1 MDLIQGLHAECNTAC
16 AGVFKSSYEEP
27 GAIPGVSS
35 FNPDHI
41 YRVRSDL
48 IRLQGIAYLTSGKG
62 FGHLEALGL
71 ETCRIGPGQRILI
84 DGPEELALFVPTSH
98 CLLRCG
104 TEGVEITFGGSRSI
118 STVRLYK
125 KSGRIAYTSPEIPC
139 IFDCLSSICT
149 DHAISSPHKSNPLF
163 RGVPPSIRVM
173 KGYEN
178 IKHSRHEFSLHL
190 PPDLRYL
197 YSAAPLAYYLGASIE
212 LSDAPHITFDSH
224 EPMELPEPGGFEAY
238 AGEALRRTFY
248 MDCAVRYEASSGES
262 LHGIDINDLFGYRAG
277 EIFDMS
283 MEERFLLYSTA
294 KQRVPCPPWHM
305 ASYLDPVPKSVE
317 ALPFLLRSLSSIHAP
332 VCRPVTERE
341 VIASSVKTFL
351 GKAPSV
357 IDSSEVGQDR
367 KIIVPSLC
375 EASTHYWFSSGYP
388 VDAVKAIAEAFE
400 NRHCY
405 DIAKGRRASVEI
417 VCNEEGMKGEVH
429 DIANEL
435 ARSRCDVDVLWN
447 ASAREFIDV
456 FAEGHNVVQFI
467 GHCSADGFQCS
478 DGFAR
483 ASDVVEDHTP
493 MFFFNSCSSHSE
505 AMRLIE
511 KGSVCGIATLFRVLE
526 EAAMDVCKSFY
537 RMFGA
542 GYSAL
547 VSLEAAKACSVL
559 GREYLLLGDG
569 SYSCFDASEARP
581 FFEVL
586 RRECGYS
593 LRCRMDSVDKG
604 SIVTSWQRSNKKP
617 VTDMGFET
625 QALSLE
631 HLMQVSHEFK
641 GYCLYGRQ
649 IYRSVNDAVKQLK
662 KDETPIECRGKRSRF
677 PGSRL

>member
-1 MDLIQGLHAECNTAC
+1 MDMIQELHAECNTAC
-16 AGVFKSSYEEP
+16 TGVFKSIHEDL
-27 GAIPGVSS
+27 GAVSDVCS
-35 FNPDHI
+35 FTPDHI

-48 IRLQGIAYLTSGKG
+48 IRLQGIAYLTSGEG
-62 FGHLEALGL
+62 FSHLEALGP
-71 ETCRIGPGQRILI
+71 ETCRISPGQRILI
-84 DGPEELALFVPTSH
+84 DGPEEIALFVPASR
-98 CLLRCG
+98 CQLRRG
-104 TEGVEITFGGSRSI
+104 TEGVEIAFGGIRSI
-118 STVRLYK
+118 ATVRLHK
-125 KSGRIAYTSPEIPC
+125 KSGHIVYTSPEISC

-149 DHAISSPHKSNPLF
+149 DHDISSPHKSNPLF
-163 RGVPPSIRVM
+163 RGAPPSIRIM
-173 KGYEN
+173 EGYEN
-178 IKHSRHEFSLHL
+178 IEHSRREFSIHL
-190 PPDLRYL
+190 PPNLRYL

-212 LSDAPHITFDSH
+212 LSDAPYITFDSH
-224 EPMELPEPGGFEAY
+224 EPIELPAPDIFEAY

-262 LHGIDINDLFGYRAG
+262 LQGINICDLFGYRAV
-277 EIFDMS
+277 EIFDMD
-283 MEERFLLYSTA
+283 MEERFLLYATA
-294 KQRVPCPPWHM
+294 KPQAPYPRWHM

-317 ALPFLLRSLSSIHAP
+317 ALPFLLRSLSSIQAP
-332 VCRPVTERE
+332 VGRPASERE

-351 GKAPSV
+351 GKAPAA
-357 IDSSEVGQDR
+357 IDPGTEDLDH
-367 KIIVPSLC
+367 KIVVPSLC

-388 VDAVKAIAEAFE
+388 VDAVKASAEAFE
-400 NRHCY
+400 NRHRY
-405 DIAKGRRASVEI
+405 DIAKGRRASIEI
-417 VCNEEGMKGEVH
+417 VCNEEGMKGEVRE
-429 DIANEL
+429 ISNEL
-435 ARSRCDVDVLWN
+435 ARSRCEVDVLWN
-447 ASAREFIDV
+447 ASAKEFIDV

-511 KGSVCGIATLFRVLE
+511 KGSICGIATLFRVLE

-547 VSLEAAKACSVL
+547 TSLDAAKACSVL

-581 FFEVL
+581 FFEIL

-593 LRCRMDSVDKG
+593 LLCRIDSVDKG
-604 SIVTSWQRSNKKP
+604 SIVTSWQRSGKKP

-631 HLMQVSHEFK
+631 HLMQVSREFK
-641 GYCLYGRQ
+641 GYCLYGRR
-649 IYRSVNDAVKQLK
+649 IYRSVNDAAKQLK
-662 KDETPIECRGKRSRF
+662 KDETAIECRGKRSRF